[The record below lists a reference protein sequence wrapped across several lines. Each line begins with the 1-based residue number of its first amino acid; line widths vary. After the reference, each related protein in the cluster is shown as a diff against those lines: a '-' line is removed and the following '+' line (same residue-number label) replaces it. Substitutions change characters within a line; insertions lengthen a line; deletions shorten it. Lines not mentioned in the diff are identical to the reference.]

1 MWMGVK
7 AAVSH
12 DQVTKAAF
20 APFAKFGDS
29 VGNFVQHIPSYLP
42 TPHPAFA
49 AFNPATFDAI
59 AVKMNKNVNE
69 TVEASRNKNLAEIFG
84 SEGIASLNQ
93 AASNLNGSAESIKT
107 VADRFASLPAGERD
121 LAKALDPLKKALN
134 EAAT

>member
-12 DQVTKAAF
+12 DKVTQAAF

-49 AFNPATFDAI
+49 AFNPATFDAFAI
-59 AVKMNKNVNE
+59 KMNKNVNE
-69 TVEASRNKNLAEIFG
+69 TVEASRSKNLAEIFG
-84 SEGIASLNQ
+84 SEGISSLNQ

-121 LAKALDPLKKALN
+121 LAKAFDPLKKALN

>member
-1 MWMGVK
+1 MGVK

-49 AFNPATFDAI
+49 AFNPATFDALATGI
-59 AVKMNKNVNE
+59 NKNVDS
-69 TVEASRNKNLAEIFG
+69 TVTDSRTRLADMI
-84 SEGIASLNQ
+84 
-93 AASNLNGSAESIKT
+93 NGSDGKLS
-107 VADRFASLPAGERD
+107 
-121 LAKALDPLKKALN
+121 
-134 EAAT
+134 AAISGLSS

>member
-1 MWMGVK
+1 MGVK

-49 AFNPATFDAI
+49 AFNPATYEAGAKI
-59 AVKMNKNVNE
+59 MNKK
-69 TVEASRNKNLAEIFG
+69 VEESVTDHRN
-84 SEGIASLNQ
+84 
-93 AASNLNGSAESIKT
+93 
-107 VADRFASLPAGERD
+107 
-121 LAKALDPLKKALN
+121 ALDDMLTRKASALDG
-134 EAAT
+134 AID